1 MKTFGEVLKKHFA
14 DLGNKY
20 TATNVYS
27 HSQVLGWDDSAT
39 VTIKAAPLPYGDTIE
54 LQSFT
59 SPEKLDQFL
68 TLLFE

>member
-1 MKTFGEVLKKHFA
+1 MKTFDEVLKKHFTE
-14 DLGNKY
+14 LGNKY

-27 HSQVLGWDDSAT
+27 HSQVWGGGDSAT
-39 VTIKAAPLPYGDTIE
+39 VTIKVSPLPYGDTIE